1 MKRFKRVLKIIGF
14 VMLIFLASIGIG
26 ITDAA
31 PITLN
36 RKDSK
41 PENGTKIELVEENR
55 KRIKASKQKEV
66 E

>member
-1 MKRFKRVLKIIGF
+1 
-14 VMLIFLASIGIG
+14 MLIFLASIGIG